1 MSFSRKIILGSR
13 GSDLALWQARHVQ
26 QQLLEIGVTSDIK
39 IIKTSGDQIQNIG
52 FDKMEGKGFFTK
64 EIEEALLRSE
74 IDIAVHS
81 HKDLETTNPEGLII
95 AAVSQRAD
103 ARDLLIMRKD
113 RFTSSELKSGPEN
126 PNLGTSSARRK
137 ALIQHHFPNAKLSDL
152 RGNVPTR
159 VQKLRDGLYDAI
171 LLAKAGIDRLEIDLS
186 EFHLQALDPSQFVPA
201 PAQGVLGIQ
210 ARANDLTVLEIL
222 QKLNHQETQLIIN
235 AERSV
240 LKQIGGGCQVPLGAY
255 CSHTNGLYT
264 LHVAYAKKWREP
276 MVFFRE
282 SGDNPAILAQK
293 ITDQIIKHKL

>member
-264 LHVAYAKKWREP
+264 LHVAYAKKWKEP
-276 MVFFRE
+276 MAFFRE

>member
-1 MSFSRKIILGSR
+1 MSFSKKIILGSR

-26 QQLLEIGVTSDIK
+26 QQLLDIGVGAEIK
-39 IIKTSGDQIQNIG
+39 IIKTSGDQIQHIG

-64 EIEEALLRSE
+64 EIEEALLKSE

-81 HKDLETTNPEGLII
+81 HKDLETTNPDGLII

-113 RFTSSELKSGPEN
+113 RFATEDFSSGPEN

-137 ALIQHHFPNAKLSDL
+137 ALIQHHFPNAQLSDL

-159 VQKLRDGLYDAI
+159 IQKLRDGLYDAI
-171 LLAKAGIDRLEIDLS
+171 LLAKAGIDRLQIDLS
-186 EFHLQALDPSQFVPA
+186 EFHLQALNPTQFIPA

-210 ARANDLTVLEIL
+210 ARANDPEILEIL
-222 QKLNHQETQLIIN
+222 EKLNHKETQRIIF

-255 CSHTNGLYT
+255 CSSSDGLYT
-264 LHVAYAKKWREP
+264 LHVAYSKTWTEP
-276 MVFFRE
+276 MVFFKE
-282 SGDNPAILAQK
+282 SGEDPGILAQC
-293 ITDQIIKHKL
+293 IADQIIKNKH